1 MSARN
6 NVAERLIV
14 GFTKCRLS
22 IFPSF
27 IDSQGA
33 SKVEL
38 STPQVRTQGGT
49 VAADHRRV
57 PQCKERGGRDLP
69 ARETSNQHGL
79 GICRDPSG
87 SGNRPSLD
95 FEAAATGRKHS
106 QLAGRSLQAAVGGS
120 FRDSP
125 RLRDPEQQG
134 QEGAGR
140 GGERKVWGGR

>member
-57 PQCKERGGRDLP
+57 PQCKERGGRERP
-69 ARETSNQHGL
+69 AHETSIRHGL

-87 SGNRPSLD
+87 PVNGPSLD
-95 FEAAATGRKHS
+95 GSTHS
-106 QLAGRSLQAAVGGS
+106 WQVDLSRQPSVEVS
-120 FRDSP
+120 VIVHD
-125 RLRDPEQQG
+125 
-134 QEGAGR
+134 
-140 GGERKVWGGR
+140 